1 MVFKEPNHMAYYYY
15 CLKWIVEKEFI
26 INKVFPI
33 CQVNKEQIT
42 NIDFNY
48 IFSCKIML
56 EGIIVQMEISFN
68 HKIET
73 VKEGNTSNG

>member
-1 MVFKEPNHMAYYYY
+1 MVFKEPNHMANNYY

-26 INKVFPI
+26 INKAFPL
-33 CQVNKEQIT
+33 CQANQEQTT
-42 NIDFNY
+42 NIVFNY
-48 IFSCKIML
+48 KLSCKTIL
-56 EGIIVQMEISFN
+56 EGIIVQVEISFN

>member
-1 MVFKEPNHMAYYYY
+1 MVFKEPNHMANNNY

-26 INKVFPI
+26 INKVFPK
-33 CQVNKEQIT
+33 CQANQEQIT
-42 NIDFNY
+42 NIDSNY
-48 IFSCKIML
+48 RFSWKTML
-56 EGIIVQMEISFN
+56 QGIIVQVEITFN

>member
-1 MVFKEPNHMAYYYY
+1 MVFKEPNHMANNYN

-26 INKVFPI
+26 INKVFPL
-33 CQVNKEQIT
+33 CQANQEQIT

-48 IFSCKIML
+48 ISSCKTIL